1 MKKYKIKAGETIY
14 HTYETI
20 VEAESKQQAEQ
31 IASEMHPQDYEDFNE
46 ESAGD
51 FEIDTVEEGEE

>member
-1 MKKYKIKAGETIY
+1 MKKYKITAGETIY

-20 VEAESKQQAEQ
+20 VKAENKQQAQQ
-31 IASEMHPQDYEDFNE
+31 IASEMHPEDYKDFNE

-51 FEIDTVEEGEE
+51 FEIDTVEVEE

>member
-1 MKKYKIKAGETIY
+1 MKKYKITAGETIY

-20 VEAESKQQAEQ
+20 VEAENKKQAEQ
-31 IASEMHPQDYEDFNE
+31 IASGMHPEDYKDFNE

-51 FEIDTVEEGEE
+51 FEIDTVEVEE

>member
-20 VEAESKQQAEQ
+20 IEAENKQQAEQ
-31 IASEMHPQDYEDFNE
+31 IASEMHPEDYKDFNV

-51 FEIDTVEEGEE
+51 FEIDAVEVEE